1 MKQVII
7 DTNIFLRY
15 LLRDVEA
22 QYQEANQLFTKI
34 SKEEVVGVVSVLV
47 INEIIWG
54 LGTRYK
60 ISRNDYLPK
69 LKSIIALKNIRIVE
83 MPKDVVQEIFN
94 LMLGNKIDF
103 TDYYMSKIAKGRDI
117 FSFDKDF
124 QKLHSNEK

>member
-15 LLRDVEA
+15 FLRDMET
-22 QYQEANQLFTKI
+22 QYQESSLLFTKI

-47 INEIIWG
+47 INEVIWG

-60 ISRNDYLPK
+60 INRNDYLPK
-69 LKSIIALKNIRIVE
+69 LKSIIALKNIRIAEVS
-83 MPKDVVQEIFN
+83 KDVVQEIFN
-94 LMLGNKIDF
+94 LMIGNKIDF
-103 TDYYMSKIAKGRDI
+103 TDYYLSKIAGDRDI

-124 QKLHSNEK
+124 QKLLKS